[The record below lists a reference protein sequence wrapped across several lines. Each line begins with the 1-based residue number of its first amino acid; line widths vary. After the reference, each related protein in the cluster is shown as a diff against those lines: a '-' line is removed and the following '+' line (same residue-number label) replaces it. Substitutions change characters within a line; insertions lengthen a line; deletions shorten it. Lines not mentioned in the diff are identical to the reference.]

1 MNDSNDQIGSLWR
14 VNMNAKGEPGEV
26 HSSIV
31 PIILSLAVTLTLAA
45 LLFWPFII
53 FGLPLLVWSIVAW
66 VKEDVALWEFREIS
80 EEKTGN
86 ASWAMIWIIITEV
99 IIFSGFFAFWF
110 WARWHTV
117 SWNEA
122 IASSTWPPAG
132 LEHNLALVGFN
143 TILLVSSGIIA
154 HLALRAHENNALVRA
169 RNHLKV
175 TILFGII
182 FLVIQIYEYANS
194 DFTWQSHSYGSAFFA
209 LTGLHG
215 LHVLF
220 GIIALSVIFILHKK
234 GHYDNGRIDSFQAAI
249 WYWHFVDVVWVLLFF
264 IVYLEVI

>member
-1 MNDSNDQIGSLWR
+1 MNDNKGQFESLWK
-14 VNMNAKGEPGEV
+14 VNMNAHGEPGEV

-31 PIILSLAVTLTLAA
+31 PIVFSLAVTLTLAG
-45 LLFWPFII
+45 LIFWPFVL
-53 FGLPLLVWSIVAW
+53 FGFPLLVWSLVAW
-66 VKEDVALWEFREIS
+66 VKEDVSLWKFREVS
-80 EEKTGN
+80 QEKTGH
-86 ASWAMIWIIITEV
+86 ASWAMVWIIITEI
-99 IIFSGFFAFWF
+99 IIFAGFFAFWF

-122 IASSTWPPAG
+122 IASSTWPP
-132 LEHNLALVGFN
+132 EEIKHNLVLVGFN
-143 TILLVSSGIIA
+143 TALLISSGITA
-154 HLALRAHENNALVRA
+154 HLALHAHENNALGRA

-175 TILFGII
+175 TILFGVI
-182 FLVIQIYEYANS
+182 FLFVQGYEYAHS

-220 GIIALSVIFILHKK
+220 GIIGLSVVFFLHKK
-234 GHYDNGRIDSFQAAI
+234 GYYDNGRVDSFRATI
-249 WYWHFVDVVWVLLFF
+249 WYWHFVDVVWVLLFL